1 MSARTTP
8 APRWWHVFTGDVP
21 GVRWVMIIA
30 EDSPDPPEIV
40 QARCPI
46 EAFGGL
52 LWLAASFDHDPT
64 DAEKDALRSRDAT

>member
-1 MSARTTP
+1 
-8 APRWWHVFTGDVP
+8 
-21 GVRWVMIIA
+21 MIIA